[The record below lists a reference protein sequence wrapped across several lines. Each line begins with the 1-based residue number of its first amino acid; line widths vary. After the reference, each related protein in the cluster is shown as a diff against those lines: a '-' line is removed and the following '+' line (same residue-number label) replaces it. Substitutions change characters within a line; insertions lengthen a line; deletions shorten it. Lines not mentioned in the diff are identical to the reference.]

1 MAPIEPKQKSIEAI
15 PDPSNTSGKN
25 EQPTKVDQKLE
36 RLSRVAHTSILG
48 LKGWEDTENA
58 ISWLSRPNQSLNGQ
72 IPLVLC
78 ETESGKKQVQ
88 RVLHALEW
96 GSPP

>member
-1 MAPIEPKQKSIEAI
+1 MAPIEPNQKNLEAI

-25 EQPTKVDQKLE
+25 EQTTKLDQKLE
-36 RLSRVAHTSILG
+36 RLSRVAHTSILA
-48 LKGWEDTENA
+48 LNVWEDTGA
-58 ISWLSRPNQSLNGQ
+58 TITWLSRPNQSLDGQ

-96 GSPP
+96 GNST

>member
-1 MAPIEPKQKSIEAI
+1 MAPIEPKQKSLEAI
-15 PDPSNTSGKN
+15 PVQSSTSGQN
-25 EQPTKVDQKLE
+25 EHKTELDQKLE
-36 RLSRVAHTSILG
+36 QLSRVAHTSMLA
-48 LKGWEDTENA
+48 LDVWEDTDAA

>member
-1 MAPIEPKQKSIEAI
+1 MAPIEPKQKNLEAI
-15 PDPSNTSGKN
+15 PVPSSTSGKN
-25 EQPTKVDQKLE
+25 EQAIELDQKLE
-36 RLSRVAHTSILG
+36 RLSRIAHISMLTLDV
-48 LKGWEDTENA
+48 WEDTDAA

>member
-25 EQPTKVDQKLE
+25 EQPIKVNQELE
-36 RLSRVAHTSILG
+36 RLSRVAHTSILA
-48 LKGWEDTENA
+48 LHVWEDADAA
-58 ISWLSRPNQSLNGQ
+58 ITWLSRPNQSLNGQ

-96 GSPP
+96 SSPP

>member
-1 MAPIEPKQKSIEAI
+1 M
-15 PDPSNTSGKN
+15 
-25 EQPTKVDQKLE
+25 
-36 RLSRVAHTSILG
+36 
-48 LKGWEDTENA
+48 WEDTGA
-58 ISWLSRPNQSLNGQ
+58 TITWLSRPNKSLDGQ

-96 GSPP
+96 GNST

>member
-1 MAPIEPKQKSIEAI
+1 M
-15 PDPSNTSGKN
+15 
-25 EQPTKVDQKLE
+25 
-36 RLSRVAHTSILG
+36 
-48 LKGWEDTENA
+48 WEDADAA
-58 ISWLSRPNQSLNGQ
+58 ITWLSRPNQSLNGQ

>member
-1 MAPIEPKQKSIEAI
+1 MAPIEPKQKSLEAI
-15 PDPSNTSGKN
+15 PVPSSTSGKN
-25 EQPTKVDQKLE
+25 ELDQKLE
-36 RLSRVAHTSILG
+36 QLSRVAHTSMLA
-48 LKGWEDTENA
+48 LDVWEDTDAA